1 METAHKVKELEH
13 SAVEL
18 TISVDKETVK
28 QEYAKIVDK
37 YAKTLQIKGFRKGK
51 APVTVLENKFGEAL
65 REETMYTIIEEGV
78 KSALDEVED
87 AYKPLHSST
96 PHLVDEEQLK
106 LDPQA
111 PFDFLVTYDVFPKF
125 ELPEYTGHELSVP
138 EAEIDES
145 AVAGELERLRDQNAL
160 VIEKDVPAAEGSIV
174 TVDYAELDEEDNP
187 IDGTEREDYVFTVGT
202 GYNIYKFD
210 DDIIGMS
217 AGDSKIIEKNF
228 EEDYGT
234 PEYAGKNVRVKVT
247 VKVVK
252 VRELPELDDEFAQDI
267 SEEYETLDDL
277 RKATWKKLEDAA
289 SKKLRTDK
297 LEKLYDAL
305 LENFTISVPESMIIS
320 EMESSLARYAS
331 QSGLDAEQFEQIMA
345 MQGRTKEQLFEEWR
359 PVSIRSIKI
368 QLLLSRIA
376 DEEKVAVSDEE
387 MKEHEEEFSHLDD
400 QRQKDYYQLLWKE
413 DRKIEKTL
421 DLLLEKNSFGHN
433 EKLPYSEFMH
443 NQQG

>member
-1 METAHKVKELEH
+1 METAHKVKELEQ

-18 TISVDKETVK
+18 TISVAKETVE
-28 QEYAKIVDK
+28 QEYAKIVSK

-51 APVTVLENKFGEAL
+51 APVSVLENKFGDAL

-111 PFDFLVTYDVFPKF
+111 PFDFLVTYDVFPTF
-125 ELPEYTGHELSVP
+125 ELPEYTGYELSVP
-138 EAEIDES
+138 EADIDDA
-145 AVAGELERLRDQNAL
+145 AVNEELERLRDQNAL
-160 VIEKDVPAAEGSIV
+160 VIEKEVPAAEGSIV
-174 TVDYAELDEEDNP
+174 TVNYAELDEEDNP
-187 IDGTEREDYVFTVGT
+187 IEGTEREGYVFTVGT

-217 AGDSKIIEKNF
+217 AGESKIIEKSF
-228 EEDYGT
+228 DEDYSIS
-234 PEYAGKNVRVKVT
+234 EYAGKSVRVKVT
-247 VKVVK
+247 IQVVK
-252 VRELPELDDEFAQDI
+252 VRELPELDDDFAQDI

-277 RKATWKKLEDAA
+277 KKATRKKLEDAA
-289 SKKLRTDK
+289 SMKLRTDK

-305 LENFTISVPESMIIS
+305 LEHFTLAVPESMITS
-320 EMESSLARYAS
+320 EMESSFARYAS

-376 DEEKVAVSDEE
+376 DEEKITVDDEE
-387 MKEHEEEFSHLDD
+387 LKEHEEEFSHLED
-400 QRQKDYYQLLWKE
+400 QRQKEYYQLLWKE

-421 DLLLEKNSFGHN
+421 DLLLEKNSFSHDA
-433 EKLPYSEFMH
+433 KLPYSQFMH
-443 NQQG
+443 KHHG